1 MAKEKTIDGSTAVNS
16 LLDGIDAGLPA
27 RYKVLEGDRDTLYV
41 KDRTNGITLKIKVE
55 EVED

>member
-1 MAKEKTIDGSTAVNS
+1 MAKAKTVDGGTPVGI
-16 LLDGIDAGLPA
+16 LLDNIDAGLPV

-41 KDRTNGITLKIKVE
+41 KDRANGITLKIKVE

>member
-1 MAKEKTIDGSTAVNS
+1 MAKGKTIDGTTAVNS
-16 LLDGIDAGLPA
+16 LLDGIDAGLPT